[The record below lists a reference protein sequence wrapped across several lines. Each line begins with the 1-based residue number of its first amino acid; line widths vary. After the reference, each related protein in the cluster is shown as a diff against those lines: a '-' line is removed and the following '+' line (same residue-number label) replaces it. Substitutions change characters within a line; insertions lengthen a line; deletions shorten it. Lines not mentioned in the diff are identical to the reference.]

1 MKLKK
6 LSKIIAA
13 FVLSLTFL
21 GGAFVSTPV
30 FADSDPC
37 SESLPQ
43 VVRNANNCG
52 NSNGTTN
59 TGIADVL
66 AGILNSV
73 IGIGGII
80 AVIFIVVGGITYMT
94 STGDPGKTKKAKDTI
109 LYALIGLVVCAMAF
123 AIVNWVVVGVLKNKT
138 SDDQSTSQTE
148 STNKK
153 K

>member
-13 FVLSLTFL
+13 LILSFAFI
-21 GGAFVSTPV
+21 GGVFAATPV
-30 FADSDPC
+30 FASDPC
-37 SESLPQ
+37 SASLPEE
-43 VVRNANNCG
+43 VRTANNCG
-52 NSNGTTN
+52 GSGGVD
-59 TGIADVL
+59 TGISDVL
-66 AGILNSV
+66 VGVLNAV
-73 IGIGGII
+73 IGIAGII

-94 STGDPGKTKKAKDTI
+94 SAGDPGKTKKAKDTI

-153 K
+153 